1 MSPAVTFNVTG
12 GHVFASFRTLR
23 RPHRSRTERFPGFS
37 SVSNTPSFPKRTKSH
52 LFVLFK
58 HTTVPISSHRL
69 PHPPHFPRILR
80 TITTPP
86 SSVLSS
92 PVQSSTFSYIFVDN
106 QNEAVP
112 ILHVFASFRTLQRP
126 HRSRTE
132 RFPTF
137 SFFSNTPPSPS
148 SHRLPH
154 PPRFPTFLWTT
165 TTSPSPSSH
174 RRPHSPRFPTVLWII
189 TTPPPPSSTFLPLF
203 VPFGDPIVLE
213 PNDFLGFCT
222 FQRRHRSRTE

>member
-112 ILHVFASFRTLQRP
+112 ILHVFASFRTLRRP
-126 HRSRTE
+126 HRYRTE
-132 RFPTF
+132 RFPGF
-137 SFFSNTPPSPS
+137 SSVSNTTSLPKRTKSLLFVLFKHTPVPILSPTSPS
-148 SHRLPH
+148 SAFSYVFVDNHDIPVSILSS
-154 PPRFPTFLWTT
+154 
-165 TTSPSPSSH
+165 TSP
-174 RRPHSPRFPTVLWII
+174 F
-189 TTPPPPSSTFLPLF
+189 STFSYGF
-203 VPFGDPIVLE
+203 VDKQNGAVLVFH
-213 PNDFLGFCT
+213 DFLSICG
-222 FQRRHRSRTE
+222 QP